1 VGKIRQKNE
10 KIILSAAEFVFAING
25 FDGATM
31 NKISLQAK
39 LPKANIHYYFSSKLH
54 LYKAVFFN
62 ILELWDAELNEM
74 SASDNPYQAIK
85 KYIESKLH
93 FSKKYPYAS
102 RVFANEVMSD
112 APRLKEYFVREYEQ
126 WFAKRIDVFK
136 KWQKQGKIDDIAPE
150 HILFLI
156 WSSTQQYAD
165 YSFQLCAAMGK
176 ETLNDA
182 DFQTASEVLTHI
194 ILKGIG
200 AKLSD

>member
-10 KIILSAAEFVFAING
+10 KIILSAAEYVFAING

-39 LPKANIHYYFSSKLH
+39 LPKANIHYYFSNKLQ

-62 ILELWDAELNEM
+62 ILELWDSELNEM
-74 SASDNPYQAIK
+74 SALDSPFHAIK
-85 KYIESKLH
+85 KYVEAKLN
-93 FSKKYPYAS
+93 FSRKYPYAS
-102 RVFANEVMSD
+102 RVFANEVLSD
-112 APRLKEYFVREYEQ
+112 APRLRDYFMGSYAQ
-126 WFAKRIDVFK
+126 WFAKRVDVFK
-136 KWQKQGKIDDIAPE
+136 QWQKQGKIDDIAPE

-165 YSFQLCAAMGK
+165 YGFQLSAAMGK
-176 ETLNDA
+176 ESLNDD
-182 DFQTASEVLTHI
+182 DFKTASEVLTHV

-200 AKLSD
+200 AKAD